1 MRRLTRLIACYVAAI
16 ALSACATG
24 PSPRRLDTK
33 VTGAARVFEGLPR
46 SDWPTTA
53 WWRALG
59 DPQLD
64 SLIDEGLKGSPTL
77 AQAVARVRTAQALTA
92 QAASASL
99 PKLSG
104 YASYSEVKADF
115 PPILTGYNDTGVLLL
130 NFGWDLDFFGRNR
143 AAVAAAIS
151 DSRAS
156 MAESAEAR
164 LGLTTSIAA
173 TYADLARLYTERDV
187 AERALAVREETE
199 GLVVKRVDNGLDTRA
214 ELSQAQAGPPAARA
228 DMAALDEQ
236 IATTRNALAALVG
249 AGPDRG
255 LTIQRPAVATLK
267 PFGLPDRLAVDLI
280 GRRPDIV
287 AAKWRAEAATHR
299 VDEAR
304 RAFYP
309 DINLT
314 ASFGQAALS
323 LDQLFKSGSTLG
335 LGGPALSLPIFEGG
349 RLRANLHGARAE
361 SDAAVASYD
370 EVVTEALHEVADAVA
385 SERALGTRLAESRAA
400 LAADENAH
408 RIARLRYDG
417 GLATYQSVLLAE
429 DAVLLQRRIVAD
441 LESRALTLDIALI
454 RALGGGFTA

>member
-1 MRRLTRLIACYVAAI
+1 MRSLSSLFACCLAGIV
-16 ALSACATG
+16 LSACAGDPATPRIAATG
-24 PSPRRLDTK
+24 PVAD
-33 VTGAARVFEGLPR
+33 RVFQGAPQ
-46 SDWPTTA
+46 SDWPAST
-53 WWRALG
+53 WWKALG

-64 SLIDEGLKGSPTL
+64 ALIEEGLDGSPTL
-77 AQAVARVRTAQALTA
+77 AQAAARVRAAQALTA

-99 PKLSG
+99 PRLSG
-104 YASYSEVKADF
+104 RASFTEVKADI
-115 PPILTGYNDTGVLLL
+115 PPILQGYNDTGLLLL

-143 AAVAAAIS
+143 AAVAAATS
-151 DSRAS
+151 ESRAA

-164 LGLTTSIAA
+164 LGLTTAIAA
-173 TYADLARLYTERDV
+173 AYADLGRLYAERDV
-187 AERALAVREETE
+187 AERALSLRRETE

-228 DMAALDEQ
+228 DLAAVDEQ
-236 IATTRNALAALVG
+236 IAITRNALAALIG

-255 LTIQRPAVATLK
+255 LDIQRPAAAALK
-267 PFGLPDRLAVDLI
+267 PFGLPDHLSVDLI

-299 VDEAR
+299 VDQAK

-309 DINLT
+309 DINLSG
-314 ASFGQAALS
+314 SFGQAAMS
-323 LDQLFKSGSTLG
+323 VDQLFKSASTLG
-335 LGGPALSLPIFEGG
+335 FGGPALSLPIFDGG
-349 RLRANLHGARAE
+349 RLRANLRGARAE
-361 SDAAVASYD
+361 SDAAVASYND
-370 EVVTEALHEVADAVA
+370 AITQALRQVADAVA
-385 SERALGTRLAESRAA
+385 GERALATRLAESRSA

-417 GLATYQSVLLAE
+417 GLTTYQTVLLAE
-429 DAVLLQRRIVAD
+429 DAVLLQRRIVTD

>member
-1 MRRLTRLIACYVAAI
+1 MRRLPRLFACCSAAI

-24 PSPRRLDTK
+24 PGPQRVSTK
-33 VTGAARVFEGLPR
+33 VTGAERVFQGLPQ
-46 SDWPTTA
+46 SDWPAAA
-53 WWRALG
+53 WWKAWG

-64 SLIDEGLKGSPTL
+64 ALIDEGLNGSPTL
-77 AQAVARVRTAQALTA
+77 AQAAVRVRTAQALTA
-92 QAASASL
+92 EAASTSL
-99 PKLSG
+99 PKVSG
-104 YASYSEVKADF
+104 YASYTEVNADI
-115 PPILTGYNDTGVLLL
+115 PPILQGYNDTGVLLL

-151 DSRAS
+151 DSRAA

-164 LGLTTSIAA
+164 LGLTTAIAA

-187 AERALAVREETE
+187 AERALAVRQETE
-199 GLVVKRVDNGLDTRA
+199 GLVVRRVDNGLDTRA

-228 DMAALDEQ
+228 DLAALDEQ
-236 IATTRNALAALVG
+236 IAMTRNALAALVG

-255 LTIQRPAVATLK
+255 LAIQRPAAATLK
-267 PFGLPDRLAVDLI
+267 PFGLPDRLAIDLI

-299 VDEAR
+299 VDEAK

-314 ASFGQAALS
+314 ASVGQAALS
-323 LDQLFKSGSTLG
+323 LDQLLKSGSTLG
-335 LGGPALSLPIFEGG
+335 FGGPALSLPIFEGG
-349 RLRANLHGARAE
+349 RLRAALHGARADN
-361 SDAAVASYD
+361 DAAVASYD

-385 SERALGTRLAESRAA
+385 SERALGARLTESRAA

>member
-1 MRRLTRLIACYVAAI
+1 MRRLPRLFACCLAAI
-16 ALSACATG
+16 TLSACATG
-24 PSPRRLDTK
+24 PAPQQVATN
-33 VTGAARVFEGLPR
+33 VTGADQAFEGLPQ

-53 WWRALG
+53 WWEALG
-59 DPQLD
+59 DSQLD
-64 SLIDEGLKGSPTL
+64 ALIDEGLKGSPTL
-77 AQAVARVRTAQALTA
+77 AQAAARVRSAQALTA

-104 YASYSEVKADF
+104 YASYTEVKADF
-115 PPILTGYNDTGVLLL
+115 PPILTGYNDTGLLLL

-151 DSRAS
+151 DSRAT
-156 MAESAEAR
+156 MAENAEAR
-164 LGLTTSIAA
+164 LGLTTAIAA

-187 AERALAVREETE
+187 AERALAVRQETE

-228 DMAALDEQ
+228 DLAALDEE
-236 IATTRNALAALVG
+236 IAMTRNALAALVG

-255 LTIQRPAVATLK
+255 LAIQRPAAATLK
-267 PFGLPDRLAVDLI
+267 PFGLPDRLAADLI

-299 VDEAR
+299 VDEAK

-309 DINLT
+309 DINLS

-335 LGGPALSLPIFEGG
+335 FGGPALSLPIFEGG
-349 RLRANLHGARAE
+349 RLSANLHGARAE
-361 SDAAVASYD
+361 NDAAVASYD

>member
-1 MRRLTRLIACYVAAI
+1 MRRLPRLFACCLAGMALCAGASNAAARNPLAKI
-16 ALSACATG
+16 
-24 PSPRRLDTK
+24 
-33 VTGAARVFEGLPR
+33 TGASQVFQGLPQA
-46 SDWPTTA
+46 DWPTIA
-53 WWRALG
+53 WWKALG

-64 SLIDEGLKGSPTL
+64 ILIGEGLSGSPTL
-77 AQAVARVRTAQALTA
+77 AQAAARVRTAQALTA
-92 QAASASL
+92 EAASASL

-104 YASYSEVKADF
+104 YASYAEVKADI
-115 PPILTGYNDTGVLLL
+115 PPILQGYHDTGLLFL

-143 AAVAAAIS
+143 AAVAAATS
-151 DSRAS
+151 DARAT
-156 MAESAEAR
+156 MAENAEAR
-164 LGLTTSIAA
+164 LGLTTAIAA
-173 TYADLARLYTERDV
+173 TYADLASLYTERDV
-187 AERALAVREETE
+187 AERALTVRQETE

-228 DMAALDEQ
+228 DLAALDEQ
-236 IATTRNALAALVG
+236 ISIIRNALAALVG

-255 LTIQRPAVATLK
+255 LAIQRPAAATLA
-267 PFGLPDRLAVDLI
+267 PFGLPDHLALDLI

-287 AAKWRAEAATHR
+287 AAKWRAESATHR
-299 VDEAR
+299 VDEAK

-309 DINLT
+309 DINLSG
-314 ASFGQAALS
+314 SFGQAALS
-323 LDQLFKSGSTLG
+323 LGQIFKNASTLG
-335 LGGPALSLPIFEGG
+335 FGGPALSLPIFEGG
-349 RLRANLHGARAE
+349 RLRANLRGAQAE

-370 EVVTEALHEVADAVA
+370 DVINQALHEVADAVA
-385 SERALGTRLAESRAA
+385 SERALGSRLAESRAA

-454 RALGGGFTA
+454 RALGGGFTV

>member
-1 MRRLTRLIACYVAAI
+1 MRRLPTLFACGLAGI
-16 ALSACATG
+16 ALSACASDGAT
-24 PSPRRLDTK
+24 PRI
-33 VTGAARVFEGLPR
+33 AARGAETDKVFQGAPQA
-46 SDWPTTA
+46 DWPTTA
-53 WWRALG
+53 WWKALG

-64 SLIDEGLKGSPTL
+64 ALIDEGVKGSPTL
-77 AQAVARVRTAQALTA
+77 AQAAARVRTAQALTA
-92 QAASASL
+92 EAASASL

-104 YASYSEVKADF
+104 YASYAEVKADI
-115 PPILTGYNDTGVLLL
+115 PPILNGYNDTGLLFL

-143 AAVAAAIS
+143 AAVAAAVS
-151 DSRAS
+151 DSRAA

-164 LGLTTSIAA
+164 LGLTTAIAA
-173 TYADLARLYTERDV
+173 TYADLGALYTERDV
-187 AERALAVREETE
+187 AERALAVRQETE

-228 DMAALDEQ
+228 DLAALDEQ
-236 IATTRNALAALVG
+236 IAITRNALAALVG

-255 LTIQRPAVATLK
+255 LAIQRPATATLK

-299 VDEAR
+299 VDEAK

-314 ASFGQAALS
+314 GSFGQAALS
-323 LDQLFKSGSTLG
+323 LDQLFKSGSTVAF
-335 LGGPALSLPIFEGG
+335 GGPALSLPIFEGG

-370 EVVTEALHEVADAVA
+370 ETVEEALHEVADAVA
-385 SERALGTRLAESRAA
+385 GERALGARLAESRAA

-417 GLATYQSVLLAE
+417 GLATYQTVLLAE
-429 DAVLLQRRIVAD
+429 DAVLAERRIVAD

>member
-1 MRRLTRLIACYVAAI
+1 MRRLPTLFTCGLAAI
-16 ALSACATG
+16 ALGACAG
-24 PSPRRLDTK
+24 SPGTPRL
-33 VTGAARVFEGLPR
+33 AARGPVADRVFQGAPR
-46 SDWPTTA
+46 SDWPAST
-53 WWRALG
+53 WWKALG

-64 SLIDEGLKGSPTL
+64 ALIEEGLNGSPTL
-77 AQAVARVRTAQALTA
+77 AQAAARVRTAQALTA
-92 QAASASL
+92 QAASASM
-99 PKLSG
+99 PRLSG
-104 YASYSEVKADF
+104 RASFTEVKADI
-115 PPILTGYNDTGVLLL
+115 PPILKGYNDAGTLLL

-143 AAVAAAIS
+143 AAVAAATS
-151 DSRAS
+151 ESRAA

-164 LGLTTSIAA
+164 LGLTTAIAA
-173 TYADLARLYTERDV
+173 AYADLGRLYAERDV
-187 AERALAVREETE
+187 AERALALRQDTE

-228 DMAALDEQ
+228 DLAALDEQ
-236 IATTRNALAALVG
+236 IAITRNALAALIG

-255 LTIQRPAVATLK
+255 LDIHRPAAAALK
-267 PFGLPDRLAVDLI
+267 PFGLPDHLSVDLI

-299 VDEAR
+299 VDEAK

-309 DINLT
+309 DINLSG
-314 ASFGQAALS
+314 SFGQAALS
-323 LDQLFKSGSTLG
+323 VDQLFKSASTLG
-335 LGGPALSLPIFEGG
+335 FGGPALSLPIFDGG
-349 RLRANLHGARAE
+349 RLRANLRGARAE

-370 EVVTEALHEVADAVA
+370 DAIDEALHQVADAVA
-385 SERALGTRLAESRAA
+385 SERALGARLTESRAA

-417 GLATYQSVLLAE
+417 GLATYQTVLIAE
-429 DAVLLQRRIVAD
+429 DAVLLQRRIVTD